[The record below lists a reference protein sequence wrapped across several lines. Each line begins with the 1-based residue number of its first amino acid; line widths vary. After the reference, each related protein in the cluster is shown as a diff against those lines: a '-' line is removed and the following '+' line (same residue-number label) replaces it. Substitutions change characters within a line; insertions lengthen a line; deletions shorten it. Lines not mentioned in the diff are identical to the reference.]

1 MGQWLPDEFIRRVT
15 SEYPQHADELLHSL
29 SNEAVTDRTLR
40 CLQGY
45 PPDEIEGYVPGEQ
58 VLWHP
63 ETTYFKRTS
72 SEKNRPIH
80 AYPGYQ
86 AGAWYVQ
93 EAAGLIV
100 HHLLDRLKTE
110 GAPMG
115 MLLDACAAPGG
126 KTLTLLDVLPEDGLL
141 VASEPMEHRLP
152 LLEATVAR
160 SGSDRVLMVQ
170 NPAQNWKGFPS
181 YFDGILVDMP
191 CSGEGMFRKHR
202 EAAKDWSLAKCA
214 SLVTLQDE
222 ILDSLYLALRPGGWL
237 IYSTCTFGKEENTGQ
252 LLPWIRSGRLQPEL
266 WNLPE
271 EWGWVHASEM
281 DQRWDPKHG
290 AWWSL
295 PGRTQGEGFF
305 CSVLRKPFD
314 TETTHNTHSGNP
326 QNRQSLAEGLKKQMR
341 LIKNGLSSVPSDF
354 PSPDLAMAYGKKHGR
369 YPRNGTWSVE
379 EGCPVVD
386 LDATLATWYCQG
398 QNLALG
404 ELRNGWNLMTYQR
417 MGLGWMHREGTRFQN
432 HFPKSLRIAR

>member
-1 MGQWLPDEFIRRVT
+1 
-15 SEYPQHADELLHSL
+15 
-29 SNEAVTDRTLR
+29 
-40 CLQGY
+40 
-45 PPDEIEGYVPGEQ
+45 
-58 VLWHP
+58 
-63 ETTYFKRTS
+63 
-72 SEKNRPIH
+72 
-80 AYPGYQ
+80 
-86 AGAWYVQ
+86 
-93 EAAGLIV
+93 
-100 HHLLDRLKTE
+100 
-110 GAPMG
+110 MG

-170 NPAQNWKGFPS
+170 NPAQNWKNFPS

-191 CSGEGMFRKHR
+191 CSGEGMFRTHR

-252 LLPWIRSGRLQPEL
+252 LLPWIRSGRLQPEP

-341 LIKNGLSSVPSDF
+341 LIKNGLTSVPSGF
-354 PSPDLAMAYGKKHGR
+354 PTPDLAMAYGKKHGR

-404 ELRNGWNLMTYQR
+404 ELRIGWNLMTYQGL
-417 MGLGWMHREGTRFQN
+417 GLGWMHREGARFQN